1 MLTEEEVLKL
11 CPIFAFTNRIN
22 VFLKDAKWWKN
33 RVTIGVLELV
43 SQMEISVQLSSFSKK
58 TGLTIDEIVYSVGLN
73 HESARS
79 IIRDDLGFSK
89 DSTLYLLSSLDKKKH
104 PFVNLSEATGPL
116 CREGR
121 RFS

>member
-33 RVTIGVLELV
+33 RVTIGVLELL

-58 TGLTIDEIVYSVGLN
+58 TGLTIDEIVHLIGLS
-73 HESARS
+73 HESVRS

-89 DSTLYLLSSLDKKKH
+89 NSTLHLLSSLDKKK
-104 PFVNLSEATGPL
+104 NNRL
-116 CREGR
+116 
-121 RFS
+121 